1 MASNNQ
7 NPSHPFTEKPNRTFF
22 ALSVP
27 VLFSLIAEPVTGLVD
42 TAFISRLGAEPLAA
56 LGVGTATL
64 SGIFWVFNFLGVGS
78 QTEVGQAFGRNER
91 SRAREIGSL
100 SLLMGLGFGVV
111 LILVG
116 WWLISPIAAVM
127 GARHQVFEFAIEY
140 MQMRLLGAPAVLIS
154 IAAFGILRGLQEMRI
169 PLWIAVGINIM
180 NVILDAVLIFGSGP
194 IPALGVGGA
203 ALASTISQWTG
214 AILAVVMVFYRL
226 GITRR
231 LQLVDTRRLFQI
243 GGDMFVRTGLLLLYL
258 VLTTRAATRISA
270 DAGAAHQAIRQV
282 WTFSAMLLDSFAI
295 TAQSLTAY
303 FIGLRHLSQVKRV
316 AKIACVWS
324 ILSGLMLTGLMIGGQ
339 SWVIQLLVPETAVSA
354 FVAAWM
360 IAALAQPVNSL
371 AFATDGI
378 HWGTGDYG
386 YLRNAMILATG
397 TGAIGLALVDLQAD
411 EALNI
416 VWWVTALWILIRSAL
431 GMLRIWP
438 GIGHSPFR
446 VEAQQDE

>member
-1 MASNNQ
+1 M
-7 NPSHPFTEKPNRTFF
+7 
-22 ALSVP
+22 P

-56 LGVGTATL
+56 LGVGTAAL

-91 SRAREIGSL
+91 VRAREIGSL
-100 SLLMGLGFGVV
+100 ALLMGLGFGAL

-116 WWLISPIAAVM
+116 WWLISWVAIVM
-127 GARHQVFEFAIEY
+127 GAQQQVFELAVEY
-140 MQMRLLGAPAVLIS
+140 MQVRLMGAPAVLIT
-154 IAAFGILRGLQEMRI
+154 IAAFGILRGMQEMRI
-169 PLWIAVGINIM
+169 PLWIAVGINVM
-180 NVILDAVLIFGSGP
+180 NIVLDVILIFGAGP
-194 IPALGVGGA
+194 VPAMGVRGA
-203 ALASTISQWTG
+203 ALASTFSQWTG
-214 AILAVVMVFYRL
+214 AILAVVMVSYRL

-231 LQLVDTRRLFQI
+231 LQLGDAHRLFQI

-258 VLTTRAATRISA
+258 LLTTRAATRISA

-282 WTFSAMLLDSFAI
+282 WTFAAMLLDSFAV

-303 FIGLRHLSQVKRV
+303 FIGLRNLSQVYKV
-316 AKIACVWS
+316 AKVTCIWS
-324 ILSGLMLTGLMIGGQ
+324 IIAGLLLTGVMIGGQ
-339 SWVIQLLVPETAVSA
+339 GWVIRLLVPESAVTVFA
-354 FVAAWM
+354 AAWI

-397 TGAIGLALVDLQAD
+397 TGAIGLALIDLQA
-411 EALNI
+411 ETALNI
-416 VWWVTALWILIRSAL
+416 VWWVTALWIFIRGLL

-446 VEAQQDE
+446 NSTGRKST